1 MGTYTA
7 KRFQVGTTLAYAEI
21 IELRDAAWVNDV
33 RYVIRKTCCDKLELK
48 SHKALRTAYQ
58 RHWDVCPLCQR
69 NGKSRKASPLRII
82 IPSYVLRAPTAQAEK
97 PQTIELVPTSPVSL
111 PEWLCLAYTE
121 WPKPPSVVARIWG
134 QQ

>member
-58 RHWDVCPLCQR
+58 RHWDVL
-69 NGKSRKASPLRII
+69 SAL
-82 IPSYVLRAPTAQAEK
+82 TAQRQK
-97 PQTIELVPTSPVSL
+97 PQGESAAHHHSV
-111 PEWLCLAYTE
+111 LCATCANGSSRE
-121 WPKPPSVVARIWG
+121 AAND
-134 QQ
+134 